1 MAAVMAAAATAAWQQ
16 PAAPTTAPPA
26 ASQQPSE
33 VTATITGERGVQVRL
48 AVPDF
53 IALSNDKE
61 TVEAAKTIG
70 RVLWDDINFEHEYAL
85 IPRDVYTT
93 VPLAKSI
100 DDVPYDQWRELN
112 ADGVVVGTVQKTD
125 TGVRVQVRLF
135 NVKSRQSAFGK
146 EYSGSVANPRIFA
159 HTMSDE
165 IHRSQRALAGVAQT
179 KLVFA
184 SDRDGAR
191 LAGTVENRNAKEL
204 YVADYDGEN
213 QRRVTVGFYLNN
225 YAEWSPDARS
235 VAFTS
240 WRLGGASIFVQPL
253 YNGLPVENVGK
264 GNGESFLPSWS
275 PDGTRIA
282 FMSTRDGNPEI
293 YVMNKDGSHVQRLT
307 NNPAIDASPT
317 WSPDGHQIAF
327 VSDRTGQGNP
337 QLYVMESDGL
347 GQHQIAHDSKI
358 DRPTWSSA
366 PFNEI
371 AFAASTGPGF
381 DIKVMDVTTRQI
393 RTVTDGLGS
402 NESPAFSPNGRHIA
416 FTSSRAGKDQIFT
429 INRMGQDLK
438 QITKLGNN
446 QGPNWSNGPGGRQ

>member
-1 MAAVMAAAATAAWQQ
+1 
-16 PAAPTTAPPA
+16 
-26 ASQQPSE
+26 
-33 VTATITGERGVQVRL
+33 
-48 AVPDF
+48 
-53 IALSNDKE
+53 
-61 TVEAAKTIG
+61 
-70 RVLWDDINFEHEYAL
+70 
-85 IPRDVYTT
+85 
-93 VPLAKSI
+93 
-100 DDVPYDQWRELN
+100 
-112 ADGVVVGTVQKTD
+112 
-125 TGVRVQVRLF
+125 
-135 NVKSRQSAFGK
+135 
-146 EYSGSVANPRIFA
+146 
-159 HTMSDE
+159 MSDE